1 MLLYVAGGVLVVLLL
16 WFILTRNSLI
26 AKRNRVRQCES
37 GISVALKQRHD
48 LIPNLVAV
56 VRQYRDYEQG
66 VMEQIAELRGK
77 SYEAGEMRQ
86 RMQDASYFTGIIGSV
101 RAVAED
107 YPDLKAN
114 EQFLRLMEA
123 LEEQENELQAMR
135 RTYNAAAT
143 RMNNAVEMFPSS
155 VVAEAMGCQLEPLVE
170 IESAEKLNVSA
181 GEFFAQS

>member
-1 MLLYVAGGVLVVLLL
+1 MLGGGGVLLLLL
-16 WFILTRNSLI
+16 WFVLTRNSLI

-66 VMEQIAELRGK
+66 VMERMAELRGRR
-77 SYEAGEMRQ
+77 YEPGELRQQMR
-86 RMQDASYFTGIIGSV
+86 DASYFTGIIGSV
-101 RAVAED
+101 RATAEA

-143 RMNNAVEMFPSS
+143 RMNNAIQMFPSS
-155 VVAEAMGCQLEPLVE
+155 VVAGAMGCEPEPLVE
-170 IESAEKLNVSA
+170 IEDVEKLNVSA
-181 GEFFAQS
+181 GEFFAQN